1 MEGLDKMVRTF
12 REQPLKTSSKAFLGI
27 TLPSLLL
34 WYINKDD
41 PYYQELPEWRKV
53 LFWNIV
59 LHNDD
64 GTLKTII
71 SLPKPFEYGLLFGSI
86 PESAMDWLYRN
97 DPSSMKETAIQI
109 AQALMLIP
117 SITATVPIIEWWANK
132 SMFFDRPIVPRD
144 KEVLEPVLQYGTH
157 TSETVKLVAELMDK
171 VPGLKEIASPA
182 KIENLIHGY
191 FAAGGSLV
199 LKAGDELIKHFG
211 IVDAPPDPK
220 MTLADIPGIRAFV
233 ARFPSANTKSI
244 EDFYKKYNEL
254 NRKWESAKE
263 RAGIRGYGIKTATP
277 PNLLYY
283 RKVAKTLSVLRKQ
296 ADIIYNSKDLSPEK
310 KREMLDNIYLSMI
323 NVARAALGKKEIK

>member
-1 MEGLDKMVRTF
+1 
-12 REQPLKTSSKAFLGI
+12 
-27 TLPSLLL
+27 
-34 WYINKDD
+34 NKDD

-53 LFWNIV
+53 LFWNII

-86 PESAMDWLYRN
+86 PESALDWIYRDN
-97 DPSSMKETAIQI
+97 PDNMKETASQI
-109 AQALMLIP
+109 AQALKLVP
-117 SITATVPIIEWWANK
+117 LPTATVPIIEWWANK

-144 KEVLEPVLQYGTH
+144 KEVLEPVLQYGAH
-157 TSETVKLVAELMDK
+157 TSETVKLIAEFMDK

-182 KIENLIHGY
+182 KIENLIHGF
-191 FAAGGSLV
+191 FAAGGSLA
-199 LKAGDELIKHFG
+199 LKAGDWLIEQFG
-211 IVDAPPDPK
+211 IVDTPPEPK

-254 NRKWESAKE
+254 NRKWESTKE

-277 PNLLYY
+277 QNLLYY
-283 RKVAKTLSVLRKQ
+283 RKVAKTLSTLRKQ
-296 ADIIYNSKDLSPEK
+296 ADIIYNSKNISPEK